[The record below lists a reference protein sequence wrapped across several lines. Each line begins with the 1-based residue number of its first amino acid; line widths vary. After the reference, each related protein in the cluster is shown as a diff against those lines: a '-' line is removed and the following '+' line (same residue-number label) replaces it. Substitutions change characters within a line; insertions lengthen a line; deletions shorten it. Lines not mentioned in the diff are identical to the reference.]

1 MKITNINELTEY
13 ALNEIPEF
21 YDLPLFEKFE
31 KIEALL
37 NGLHEHELISVYND
51 EAIMSLNFCL
61 IHPMSE
67 LNISLLRRSPVEII
81 QMTIHGSVNLNEKYF
96 MVDDLGDLYTG
107 DCLTDFSGVDI
118 EELAKDI
125 VNYHLDV

>member
-1 MKITNINELTEY
+1 MKITNLNELTEY

-21 YDLPLFEKFE
+21 YDLSLFEKFE

-67 LNISLLRRSPVEII
+67 LNNFLLRRSPVESI
-81 QMTIHGSVNLNEKYF
+81 QMTIFGSVNLHERYF
-96 MVDDLGDLYTG
+96 MVDDLGHLYTG
-107 DCLTDFSGVDI
+107 DCLADFSSVDI